1 MPCTENNA
9 GHPARD
15 HVGNAELD
23 HITTTTVTTANSS
36 QDNGG
41 TAAPRWRRWA
51 AKLGLSLLLA
61 GCGSPVQ
68 KPPAPVPGAQ
78 PRPATQPGHQP
89 GSPSADAAQP
99 QGAAATPAA
108 PVLGPPRPV
117 RSHEELRRQAAERLV
132 AANPERVYM
141 GEVPAVLLAIPVLEI
156 ELERN
161 GHVKAIRVLRRP
173 GQALDTIDLAMAAVR
188 RAAPFG
194 DVSQLP
200 HPWKFNEVFLFN
212 DDRRFKPRT
221 LDE

>member
-9 GHPARD
+9 GPQAGD
-15 HVGNAELD
+15 HVGNTELD
-23 HITTTTVTTANSS
+23 PITTTNISHL
-36 QDNGG
+36 NGA
-41 TAAPRWRRWA
+41 TAAPRWHRWA

-68 KPPAPVPGAQ
+68 KPPAPAPGAQ
-78 PRPATQPGHQP
+78 PRPATQPGSPSGSP
-89 GSPSADAAQP
+89 GSPSADAAKP

-173 GQALDTIDLAMAAVR
+173 GQALDTIELAMAAVR